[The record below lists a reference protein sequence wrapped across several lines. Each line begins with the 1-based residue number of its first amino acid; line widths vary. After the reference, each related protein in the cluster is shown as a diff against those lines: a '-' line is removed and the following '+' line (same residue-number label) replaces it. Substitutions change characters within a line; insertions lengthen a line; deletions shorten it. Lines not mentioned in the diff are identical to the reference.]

1 MFRHY
6 RALLALTFAL
16 VVLAGIPAAFAQ
28 EAAAQPPA
36 SAPKWVDTM
45 RGTAE
50 ILFRK
55 ISAKVEGDVNVTTFE
70 VKNTSPKA
78 IARLTL
84 EEYVYGAGVAEGVP
98 ITGDR
103 TFLRKPLMPGE
114 VATMVLHTPRKPGM
128 VSNNFKFSHGQGD
141 IKAKAAKVQG
151 GVWTPLATR

>member
-6 RALLALTFAL
+6 RALLALTL
-16 VVLAGIPAAFAQ
+16 VLVLVGGVSAAFAQ
-28 EAAAQPPA
+28 EAAAQAPPA
-36 SAPKWVDTM
+36 PAKWVDTM

-84 EEYVYGAGVAEGVP
+84 EEYVYGGGVAAGVP

-103 TFLRKPLMPGE
+103 TFLKKALMPGE
-114 VATMVLHTPRKPGM
+114 VATMILHTPRKPGM

-141 IKAKAAKVQG
+141 IKAKPAKVQG
-151 GVWTPLATR
+151 GIWMPVAK